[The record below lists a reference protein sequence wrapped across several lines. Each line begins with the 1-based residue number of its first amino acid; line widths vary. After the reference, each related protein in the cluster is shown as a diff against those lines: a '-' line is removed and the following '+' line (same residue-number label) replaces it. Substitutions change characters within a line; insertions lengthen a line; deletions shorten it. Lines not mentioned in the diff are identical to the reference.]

1 MKIENFSNELPD
13 IKICSGINFS
23 DERGTLK
30 KSIHGDKISSLM
42 PEIKEVLCTTTKIN
56 VIRGL
61 HYQKTP
67 FEIKKFITCV
77 QGEILDVF
85 VDIRKD
91 SPTYGTYGVKKLNQE
106 DSLSILIP
114 EGFAHGYSTLSEN
127 SVVVYL
133 QSGNFN
139 SKFDRSI
146 NPLSL
151 DIDWQIKNP
160 KISEKDLFA
169 VKFEEM

>member
-1 MKIENFSNELPD
+1 MKVENFSNKLPD
-13 IKICSGINFS
+13 VKICSGINFS

-30 KSIHGDKISSLM
+30 KTIYGDKINSLI
-42 PEIKEVLCTTTKIN
+42 PEIKEVICTTSKKN

-61 HYQKTP
+61 HYQQTP
-67 FEIKKFITCV
+67 FEIKKFITCI

-85 VDIRKD
+85 VDIRKE
-91 SPTYGTYGVKKLNQE
+91 SPTYGVYGVKKLNQN

-114 EGFAHGYSTLSEN
+114 EGFAHGYSTLSES

-139 SKFDRSI
+139 SRFDRAI

-151 DIDWQIKNP
+151 NIDWQIEHP
-160 KISEKDLFA
+160 KVSEKDLSA
-169 VKFEEM
+169 IKFEEM

>member
-1 MKIENFSNELPD
+1 MQVKEFSDELSE
-13 IKICSGINFS
+13 IKICSGVNFN

-30 KSIHGDKISSLM
+30 KTIHGDKIDKLF
-42 PEIKEVLCTTTKIN
+42 PQIKEVICTTSKKN

-61 HYQKTP
+61 HFQKQP

-77 QGEILDVF
+77 KGSILDVF
-85 VDIRKD
+85 VDIRKE
-91 SPTYGTYGVKKLNQE
+91 SKTFGKYGTINLSE
-106 DSLSILIP
+106 SDSLSILIP
-114 EGFAHGYSTLSEN
+114 EGFAHGYSTLSSE

-139 SKFDRSI
+139 PDYDGSI

-151 DIDWQIKNP
+151 DIDWKINEP
-160 KISEKDLFA
+160 IISEKDTSALNFID
-169 VKFEEM
+169 F